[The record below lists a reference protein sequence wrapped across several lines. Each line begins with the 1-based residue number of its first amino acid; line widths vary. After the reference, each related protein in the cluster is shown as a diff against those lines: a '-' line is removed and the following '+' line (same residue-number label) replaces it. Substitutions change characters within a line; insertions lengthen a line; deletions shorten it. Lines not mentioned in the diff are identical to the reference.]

1 MLVKI
6 IGLVIGISVASLGIY
21 YLVKEKNDPESKKIY
36 TCITAA
42 GGITAAIRSS
52 CKGITDSFTLRVQ
65 NDTPFSHCEYLRRAV
80 ILSFTRHCN

>member
-6 IGLVIGISVASLGIY
+6 ISLVIGISVASLGIY

-42 GGITAAIRSS
+42 GGITA
-52 CKGITDSFTLRVQ
+52 
-65 NDTPFSHCEYLRRAV
+65 V
-80 ILSFTRHCN
+80 ICALLLIL